1 MLPLTQKKA
10 KKKPSNFLCYDD
22 HRPKFFF
29 CVPAR
34 IAEKE
39 SLPSCGLVSAE
50 AILDPAAFK
59 TKNSKRSC
67 CLPLINV
74 SSSLPGPDL
83 LSESFASRRKR
94 LRREG
99 RRKSFPRWEE
109 EEGEKRSS
117 AMPMPSCT
125 GAWNKASLLT
135 F

>member
-1 MLPLTQKKA
+1 
-10 KKKPSNFLCYDD
+10 
-22 HRPKFFF
+22 
-29 CVPAR
+29 
-34 IAEKE
+34 
-39 SLPSCGLVSAE
+39 VSAE

-59 TKNSKRSC
+59 TKSSKRSC

-109 EEGEKRSS
+109 EEGEKRSCDGN
-117 AMPMPSCT
+117 AVVLVP
-125 GAWNKASLLT
+125 GIRLLADLLIGLGPT
-135 F
+135 D